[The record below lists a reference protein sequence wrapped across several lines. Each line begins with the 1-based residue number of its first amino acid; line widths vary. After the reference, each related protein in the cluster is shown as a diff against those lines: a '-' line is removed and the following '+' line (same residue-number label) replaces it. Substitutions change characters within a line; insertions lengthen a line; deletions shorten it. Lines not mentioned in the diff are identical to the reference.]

1 MSLGFRV
8 STVALAFLLPALLFA
23 QTNDEFIVS
32 QLVGVDDPPTTPTN
46 VLATPI
52 APTQIDVSWTASTDD
67 LAVSGYEIFRD
78 SIFHATVTA
87 PTVFYND
94 TGLTPSTT
102 YSYEVRAFDSSS
114 FYSPFGTSSAT
125 TTPNV
130 VVSTTT
136 ATTTSSGPIYGTYI
150 GDIEVSAHAFLH
162 HINLRIVGSRPVKA
176 VVQYGTSYDGE
187 LGTISLPVYREQHD
201 TVLAGLTPNTLYRIV
216 VLAVDAQGKTYK
228 KTIMVRT
235 ARSVESRPIPNPSG
249 FKAVAVASGIRL
261 TWQNPDDAN
270 FEEVRVMRHEGT
282 LPIDPYDGVAVYE
295 GAREGFFDN
304 DVNDGAIY
312 GYTIFA
318 KDRFGNYS
326 SGAVVMVRAYSIDTV
341 GDSALIVTPGES
353 SGFRD
358 RITIKQNDVF
368 HRVLNGR
375 IEIKNDAPFLI
386 SIPTET
392 FPRVLKTIVVTL
404 THPERK
410 KETFS
415 FLLRANGDK
424 SAYEA
429 MIDSLKD
436 RGTYDVDVSVLNL
449 TSKSILS
456 DQFALDVTSEGDY
469 REGNTGERLGDF
481 APVMRLLLFPFIL
494 FLLLAYGVHRM
505 ILLGRQKR

>member
-8 STVALAFLLPALLFA
+8 YTLALAFFLPVILFA
-23 QTNDEFIVS
+23 QANDQFIVN
-32 QLVGVDDPPTTPTN
+32 QFVGVDDPPTTPTN

-52 APTQIDVSWTASTDD
+52 APTQIDVSWTASVDD

-87 PTVFYND
+87 PTITYND

-102 YSYEVRAFDSSS
+102 YSYEVRAFDTSS
-114 FYSPFGTSSAT
+114 FYSTFSTSSAT

-136 ATTTSSGPIYGTYI
+136 ATTTRIYGTYI
-150 GDIEVSAHAFLH
+150 GDIEVSARAFPR
-162 HINLRIVGSRPVKA
+162 HINLRIVGSRPIRAEVG
-176 VVQYGTSYDGE
+176 YGTSYDSE

-201 TVLAGLTPNTLYRIV
+201 TELTGLTPNTLYRIEV
-216 VLAVDAQGKTYK
+216 EAKDAQGKTYK
-228 KTIMVRT
+228 KIIVVRT

-249 FKAVAVASGIRL
+249 FRATAVASGIRL
-261 TWQNPDDAN
+261 TWQNPDDVN
-270 FEEVRVMRHEGT
+270 FEEVRVMRHDGT
-282 LPIDPYDGVAVYE
+282 IPIDPYDGVVVYE

-312 GYTIFA
+312 GYSIFA

-326 SGAVVMVRAYSIDTV
+326 SGAVVMVRAYSEDTV
-341 GDSALIVTPGES
+341 GDATLVVTPGES

-358 RITIKQNDVF
+358 RITITQNGVVR
-368 HRVLNGR
+368 HMQNGR
-375 IEIKNDAPFLI
+375 IEIGNDAPFLI
-386 SIPTET
+386 SVPTET

-410 KETFS
+410 NETFS
-415 FLLRANGDK
+415 FLLRANRDK

-429 MIDSLKD
+429 MIDSLIVA
-436 RGTYDVDVSVLNL
+436 GTYEVDVSVLNV

-456 DQFALDVTSEGDY
+456 DQFALDVRSEEEK

-494 FLLLAYGVHRM
+494 FLLLAYGVYRM
-505 ILLGRQKR
+505 ILSGRQKA